1 MTLTA
6 RDNLRG
12 RPRLTVVRGTRA
24 PVRQDPSAD
33 WRRLAQ
39 AVIACTHELGE
50 HLVEQR
56 WGRVHEVLE
65 ERRELLS
72 FLQRMDL
79 DGEGTRCRASLEQA
93 IAESESAINAMCRR
107 AGRPIDCQD

>member
-1 MTLTA
+1 MTLSA
-6 RDNLRG
+6 RENPGG

-24 PVRQDPSAD
+24 PVVQDPAAD

-50 HLVEQR
+50 YLVEQR
-56 WGRVHEVLE
+56 WGRVHEVMD

-72 FLQRMDL
+72 FMQRMDL
-79 DGEGTRCRASLEQA
+79 DADGRRCVQSLEQA
-93 IAESESAINAMCRR
+93 ILESESAIHAMCRR
-107 AGRPIDCQD
+107 AGRPAPGKA

>member
-24 PVRQDPSAD
+24 PVAQDPAAD

-50 HLVEQR
+50 YLVEQR
-56 WGRVHEVLE
+56 WGRVHEVMD
-65 ERRELLS
+65 ERRELLT
-72 FLQRMDL
+72 FMQRMDL
-79 DGEGTRCRASLEQA
+79 DTEGRRCLVSLEQA
-93 IAESESAINAMCRR
+93 IAESESAISAMCRR
-107 AGRPIDCQD
+107 AGRPATGPS

>member
-24 PVRQDPSAD
+24 PVAQDPAAD

-50 HLVEQR
+50 YLVEQR
-56 WGRVHEVLE
+56 WGRVQEVMD
-65 ERRELLS
+65 ERRELLT
-72 FLQRMDL
+72 FMQRMEL
-79 DGEGTRCRASLEQA
+79 DAEGRRCLLSLEQA
-93 IAESESAINAMCRR
+93 IAESESAINAMCRN
-107 AGRPIDCQD
+107 AIGPAPDQT

>member
-1 MTLTA
+1 MTLTV

-12 RPRLTVVRGTRA
+12 RPRLTIVRGTHA

-33 WRRLAQ
+33 WRRLAR

-50 HLVEQR
+50 FLVEQR

-65 ERRELLS
+65 ERRELLG

-79 DGEGTRCRASLEQA
+79 DGEGRRCLRSLQEA
-93 IAESESAINAMCRR
+93 IAESDSAVGAMCRR
-107 AGRPIDCQD
+107 AGRPADCQD